1 MMFLPC
7 SCLEFQGAGQ
17 AGGSWNEASALGLL
31 VHPLLPGA
39 KFSDGE
45 GAMNA
50 SVLRKFEIAHS

>member
-1 MMFLPC
+1 M
-7 SCLEFQGAGQ
+7 Q
-17 AGGSWNEASALGLL
+17 LGRGLRVGVV